1 MRMGDCEVANK
12 KIALFS
18 AFTIF
23 ACSYPGLVAAAENDQ
38 VARITVN
45 QIIRGEGKV
54 GDMATSQNGEVVYI
68 VLEGGIIEVRNT
80 RYKTAQRYSVVK
92 PNDNSR
98 NN

>member
-1 MRMGDCEVANK
+1 MINN

-23 ACSYPGLVAAAENDQ
+23 ACSYSGLAGAAEDNP
-38 VARITVN
+38 VPSITVN

-54 GDMATSQNGEVVYI
+54 GDMATSQNGEVIYV